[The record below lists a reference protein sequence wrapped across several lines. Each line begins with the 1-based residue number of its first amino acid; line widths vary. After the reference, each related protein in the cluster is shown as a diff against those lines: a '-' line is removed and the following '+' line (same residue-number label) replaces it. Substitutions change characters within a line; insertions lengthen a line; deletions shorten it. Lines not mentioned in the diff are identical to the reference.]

1 MPQALPSGVA
11 MPSRP
16 GDGRIPVQRMPIRH
30 YAAPSSTRS
39 LTVECVF
46 VFSGEGEPQ
55 QPFAEAMIRLAPNV
69 LGRGLSVLGGTLVR
83 LLRNPGYW
91 HPSLLMSFCTEGIAR
106 FSRYFHVELTR
117 VFLFNYIEWNEDEV
131 LRTVQQ
137 ECGWRKPDWSPTT
150 WRSDC
155 EYLLK
160 QYLYKQT
167 LGFTKNDDL
176 LSGLVRD
183 GQISRGR
190 AEKARGG
197 ERNTQIFPG

>member
-1 MPQALPSGVA
+1 MVGFLCSGCQYGITCAIV
-11 MPSRP
+11 
-16 GDGRIPVQRMPIRH
+16 D
-30 YAAPSSTRS
+30 
-39 LTVECVF
+39 TVLNRGVRL

-155 EYLLK
+155 EIHLLK

-183 GQISRGR
+183 GQISREPR
-190 AEKARGG
+190 
-197 ERNTQIFPG
+197 